1 MRAIWNYDADLIVLQ
16 FLKLDSLPLLRRAYQ
31 ISPVQGQ
38 LHCQSQTCSNVG
50 GLLLFW
56 WLFKMTFDDDLMT
69 TGPAAWLTTPEEPW
83 LVSPESSPSL
93 SFPLSSPGNRQE
105 IFVRVGGQRR
115 LFECLFC
122 PPFLSPSHISCRWY
136 HGSNLELCG
145 IKSRPKYQK
154 DMVNTR
160 KRTGLNYIWVR
171 TLTKATVVVTSI
183 ANVN

>member
-16 FLKLDSLPLLRRAYQ
+16 FLKLDSLPSLRRAYQ
-31 ISPVQGQ
+31 TSPVPGQ

-50 GLLLFW
+50 ALLMT
-56 WLFKMTFDDDLMT
+56 FKMTFDDDLMT

-83 LVSPESSPSL
+83 LVSPESNPSL

-122 PPFLSPSHISCRWY
+122 PPFLSPSHISCHWY
-136 HGSNLELCG
+136 HGT
-145 IKSRPKYQK
+145 
-154 DMVNTR
+154 MVV
-160 KRTGLNYIWVR
+160 IWSY
-171 TLTKATVVVTSI
+171 VVL
-183 ANVN
+183 NVNPNIRETWWTYANAQASITFGSAQ